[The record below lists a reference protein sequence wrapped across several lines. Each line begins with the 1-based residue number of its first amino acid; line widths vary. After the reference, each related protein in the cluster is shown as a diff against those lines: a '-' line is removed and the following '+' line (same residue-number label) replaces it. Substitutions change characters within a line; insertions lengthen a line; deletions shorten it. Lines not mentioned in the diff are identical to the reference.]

1 MKTITKWKQ
10 GMTFES
16 HLKLHMINIDT
27 TVKGGGADTGFNP
40 KALLLSSLAGCTGMD
55 VVSILNKMRIKF
67 SNFEIEVEAEQTDD
81 EPRVF
86 KDFNI
91 IYRLKT
97 DPAHKDKVKKAV
109 DLSMDKYCGVSAM
122 LQKHAPIYY
131 KIIIE
136 E

>member
-1 MKTITKWKQ
+1 MKTITNWKQ

-16 HLKLHMINIDT
+16 HLNQHTINIDT
-27 TVKGGGADTGFNP
+27 TIKGGGADTGFNP
-40 KALLLSSLAGCTGMD
+40 KALLLSALAGCTGMD
-55 VVSILNKMRIKF
+55 VVSILNKMRVKF
-67 SNFEIEVEAEQTDD
+67 SNLEIEVNADQTDD
-81 EPRVF
+81 EPKVF

-97 DPAHKDKVKKAV
+97 DPSNKDKIRKAV

-122 LQKHAPIYY
+122 LLKHAPIFY

-136 E
+136 D

>member
-1 MKTITKWKQ
+1 MKTITKWKE

-16 HLKLHMINIDT
+16 HLNHHTINIDT
-27 TVKGGGADTGFNP
+27 TTKGGGADTGFNP
-40 KALLLSSLAGCTGMD
+40 KALLLSALAGCTAMD
-55 VVSILNKMRIKF
+55 VVSLLVKMRIKF
-67 SNFEIEVEAEQTDD
+67 SNFEIEVDADQTDE

-91 IYRLKT
+91 IYRVKT
-97 DPAHKDKVKKAV
+97 ATSNKDKVKKAV
-109 DLSMDKYCGVSAM
+109 DLSLDKYCGVSAM
-122 LQKHAPIYY
+122 LKKHAAIYY

>member
-1 MKTITKWKQ
+1 MKTLTKWKE

-16 HLKLHMINIDT
+16 HLNHHTINIDT
-27 TVKGGGADTGFNP
+27 TTKGGGADTGFNP
-40 KALLLSSLAGCTGMD
+40 KALLLSALAGCTGMD

-67 SNFEIEVEAEQTDD
+67 SNFVIEVEAEQTDD

-97 DPAHKDKVKKAV
+97 DPSNIDQVKKAV

-122 LQKHAPIYY
+122 LKKHATIQY
-131 KIIIE
+131 KILIE

>member
-16 HLKLHMINIDT
+16 HLNQHTINIDT
-27 TVKGGGADTGFNP
+27 TKKGGGADTGFNP
-40 KALLLSSLAGCTGMD
+40 KALLLSALAGCTGMD
-55 VVSILNKMRIKF
+55 VVSILTKMRIKF
-67 SNFEIEVEAEQTDD
+67 SNFEIEVDADQTDD

-97 DPAHKDKVKKAV
+97 DPAYMEKIKKAV

-122 LQKHAPIYY
+122 LQKHAPIHY

-136 E
+136 K